1 MNRQG
6 DKVLECSKTW
16 RWNKKQKPQ
25 RKQYKRNME
34 TGKKKKKTENKA
46 EVKAKEYSE
55 TVILKGNIKLLQ
67 MLLKCKLRCG
77 HRNNN

>member
-1 MNRQG
+1 MEQETKATKETVQKKYG
-6 DKVLECSKTW
+6 DW
-16 RWNKKQKPQ
+16 
-25 RKQYKRNME
+25 
-34 TGKKKKKTENKA
+34 KKKKKTENKA
-46 EVKAKEYSE
+46 EVQAKEYSE